1 MIFGINTT
9 CDISKLSRITS
20 LDPDYVYH
28 FRKITRGI
36 YAKYDVTINHA
47 ITNTN

>member
-28 FRKITRGI
+28 FRNITRGI
-36 YAKYDVTINHA
+36 YHAIIINHA

>member
-9 CDISKLSRITS
+9 CDISKLSRITVS
-20 LDPDYVYH
+20 DYVYH
-28 FRKITRGI
+28 CRNITRGI
-36 YAKYDVTINHA
+36 YAKYDITTNHA